1 MENKPEDGDNA
12 ANREDANGNDQ
23 DNNADEIVKEVNREP
38 SENDKEETK
47 PSSTIAETSTNVD
60 AEETVPTNGSTST

>member
-12 ANREDANGNDQ
+12 ANREDANGNGQ
-23 DNNADEIVKEVNREP
+23 DNNADEILKEVKREP
-38 SENDKEETK
+38 SDKEETK